1 MAPIAAAYD
10 GFAAGQDVLRY
21 NTAIDQLKEKE
32 AAFQQEYTKWKPV
45 YDQYVKAV
53 EEYQT
58 SPLHQ
63 QTNSPQAQQALRQ
76 KYDALKQYETRLAPL
91 FQSADAFEQQQ
102 QTLETLQAKDYNPI
116 TAGIIDA
123 LGAARTGA
131 TPPASRRLTP
141 IYTEQAV
148 TYGAY
153 PALAGAAEWYTTKV
167 KDPFRQGA
175 TAIVEEAAPA
185 PIRGLALRGTKFAT
199 GLVGVPADLA
209 VQAGMAIPGAEV
221 AARSFWDHPVETP
234 PYLVAGGLA
243 YMGAGLVEGLQKEPE
258 ETLGSLAGTVLL
270 TKGAGKGYTRVVK
283 PAVLRVGEASGVVR
297 KQTYGYG
304 TKPKTDPV
312 QYMSRG
318 ENLETILENPTINL
332 VRATS
337 APVGSF
343 VRDGGLVPVRKMR
356 VRNPGEGGRDV
367 PAGQDVGAKGVFGAI
382 SRPGLIEPYGT
393 WFTRGGTQ
401 GGGLKG
407 KVLGSRVYLHENVR
421 TVQVPKALKDRIYQR
436 VRETGEFWG
445 KDYDAVLELAKEQ
458 SKRYGEPVAVPS
470 PKRAIG
476 DLKPEN
482 EAFMVFGDDV
492 SRVITGTRFAGLSSE
507 GTIVKRITV
516 GQQAPITQTRLGS
529 IGENLRYNWDL
540 GRDGLRIYNRRYL
553 EAQTKDMARKKAELY
568 EGALSYPGE
577 YAGHGVGHA
586 QGVQSGLMWQRSVS
600 PTLQQAATPSEMW
613 MRAKYHDIAK
623 IGDADTQPYPHGWAA
638 GTAIKKGMIQDP
650 DLLALPKETQMAI
663 GRDIQLHTDIQP
675 TLRSQIRYRPSATAK
690 ALATADRLDLTRFGV
705 PVKSSKLFPV
715 PEETLG
721 FKVGQVAD
729 RLPIGFQVRFV
740 GAPAPLSGGAAA
752 TAKSSSGNTRSRAP
766 ARTSTPA
773 PASAAPK
780 DGEMLDYPY
789 PNSGKPAAKPTL
801 IPPAKEYGGRARP
814 YEEPYAAPYGEKYP
828 LYGGPYATPYGTQ
841 YPEPAPPYP
850 APYSE
855 PYPAAPHPP
864 PYPDPYVAP
873 P

>member
-1 MAPIAAAYD
+1 VSPGKTRGEI
-10 GFAAGQDVLRY
+10 
-21 NTAIDQLKEKE
+21 T
-32 AAFQQEYTKWKPV
+32 
-45 YDQYVKAV
+45 YVPA
-53 EEYQT
+53 T
-58 SPLHQ
+58 PL
-63 QTNSPQAQQALRQ
+63 TGGG
-76 KYDALKQYETRLAPL
+76 TRLKPNWQGDIGHDLLKGVAVDLPQSTLEFVTAAPL
-91 FQSADAFEQQQ
+91 
-102 QTLETLQAKDYNPI
+102 
-116 TAGIIDA
+116 G
-123 LGAARTGA
+123 
-131 TPPASRRLTP
+131 
-141 IYTEQAV
+141 
-148 TYGAY
+148 
-153 PALAGAAEWYTTKV
+153 
-167 KDPFRQGA
+167 
-175 TAIVEEAAPA
+175 VERA
-185 PIRGLALRGTKFAT
+185 
-199 GLVGVPADLA
+199 
-209 VQAGMAIPGAEV
+209 AGMALYDPVGAAAMTGGGLVAVGEGTV
-221 AARSFWDHPVETP
+221 AAAKENPGRFIGATVGSRI
-234 PYLVAGGLA
+234 LSRAGGAA
-243 YMGAGLVEGLQKEPE
+243 Y
-258 ETLGSLAGTVLL
+258 
-270 TKGAGKGYTRVVK
+270 TKGVK
-283 PAVLRVGEASGVVR
+283 PAMISAGEATGVVR

-318 ENLETILENPTINL
+318 ESLETILENPTINL

-367 PAGQDVGAKGVFGAI
+367 PAGQDVGAEGVFGAI

-476 DLKPEN
+476 DWKPEN

-577 YAGHGVGHA
+577 YAGHGFGHA

-623 IGDADTQPYPHGWAA
+623 IGDVDTQPYPHGWAA

-740 GAPAPLSGGAAA
+740 DAPAPLSGGAAT
-752 TAKSSSGNTRSRAP
+752 TAKSSSGGAKYLAP
-766 ARTSTPA
+766 ARPSTPT
-773 PASAAPK
+773 PTSAAPK
-780 DGEMLDYPY
+780 GGETLDYQY
-789 PNSGKPAAKPTL
+789 LNSGKPAAKSTL

-828 LYGGPYATPYGTQ
+828 LYGGAYATSYGTQ

-873 P
+873 PYGGPYSRPYPGP